1 MSDQFSHRIATRPD
15 EPAIIERAGI
25 LNLSGILSE
34 PKMVQSIQL
43 SECVNR
49 FNSVVIDHPKRSLL
63 HHIVQYL
70 H

>member
-1 MSDQFSHRIATRPD
+1 MSDQFSHRIATAPMSHF
-15 EPAIIERAGI
+15 IERAGI